1 MADGK
6 ACSEEWT
13 SKRERSVTMMGLD
26 YVLKNTRKGWVLHIV
41 TLNLGL
47 PDCSNQKQASN
58 PCPDIK
64 ICGDYAVT
72 LNLVWTPVL

>member
-1 MADGK
+1 MDIQEREICYHDGIGLCAQK
-6 ACSEEWT
+6 H
-13 SKRERSVTMMGLD
+13 SKRMGFA
-26 YVLKNTRKGWVLHIV
+26 RV

-47 PDCSNQKQASN
+47 LDCSNQKQASN

-72 LNLVWTPVL
+72 LNLGWTPVL